1 MFGLIS
7 KHGGRYKARANKEK
21 CRWIKN
27 EIVNKLRPSLLDE
40 IEVAKSIIIKY
51 PYKYVLSPRLVE
63 EV

>member
-1 MFGLIS
+1 MVGDIKLEQT
-7 KHGGRYKARANKEK
+7 KRK

-27 EIVNKLRPSLLDE
+27 EIANKLRPSLLNE
-40 IEVAKSIIIKY
+40 IEVAKSIIMKN